1 MKFIVSKLGKKAV
14 SVICA
19 LAVLLSVVSVAFG
32 TLATNGSATVEPY
45 TVNVDTAPAIPVFSL
60 TQVDLK
66 TAVEVVFVGDT
77 DATAGSDITWTLLE
91 GGEKKLTL
99 SEDGIL
105 TAYKSGTYKI
115 TATYGGH
122 F

>member
-32 TLATNGSATVEPY
+32 TLATDGSDSVAPY

-60 TQVDLK
+60 TEVD
-66 TAVEVVFVGDT
+66 
-77 DATAGSDITWTLLE
+77 
-91 GGEKKLTL
+91 
-99 SEDGIL
+99 
-105 TAYKSGTYKI
+105 
-115 TATYGGH
+115 
-122 F
+122 